1 MSAKQQGTWPRPL
14 LSPFTA
20 DYLVVAGGGAG
31 SATSAG
37 GGGGAGGMRFSF
49 CNSCA
54 AGIAFTAG
62 TTYAIT
68 VGAGGSNAVGT
79 GTAGTNSVLNYAGCA
94 TITSTGGGRG
104 GISHSDGPGGLIN
117 GGS

>member
-1 MSAKQQGTWPRPL
+1 VPSLKEHGQDLIKSIHSR
-14 LSPFTA
+14 
-20 DYLVVAGGGAG
+20 YLVVAGGGAG

-68 VGAGGSNAVGT
+68 VGAGGSN
-79 GTAGTNSVLNYAGCA
+79 
-94 TITSTGGGRG
+94 
-104 GISHSDGPGGLIN
+104 
-117 GGS
+117 